1 MIQKAPFIIAVTFLI
16 GITFILIYTGGLTPS
31 PHNDFDSDFIR
42 SLNIFTT
49 FSVPLF
55 LLLLLPYVIYIRYY
69 IKTYYYDGSDTFVT
83 IKKGVF
89 APTEIHVQYLKI
101 QDVYVDQDVL
111 DRIMGLYD
119 VHLSSATAT
128 SGMEAH
134 IDGVDKHAA
143 EGLKSFLL
151 GKIQLS
157 DMSNKIPVPN
167 TQSQVATKNDVRFNS
182 FEEISNITYPL
193 HPLWLITEIISAAIT
208 AVWFLIGLAF
218 VVIFVSFGFGIL
230 KEGIPIDILNK
241 SFLWRFIPLIYIAIF
256 IYEIVYVLIWKSNYK
271 FKFFPDYIYIHEA
284 VLSRQEKQIPYRAV
298 QDVTVTQDLIYRLF
312 GLANVVIRN
321 AADIQSV
328 PNRRISNDII
338 IRGQIPENAE
348 KIAEILKKI
357 ILTKNASRTGL

>member
-1 MIQKAPFIIAVTFLI
+1 
-16 GITFILIYTGGLTPS
+16 
-31 PHNDFDSDFIR
+31 
-42 SLNIFTT
+42 
-49 FSVPLF
+49 
-55 LLLLLPYVIYIRYY
+55 
-69 IKTYYYDGSDTFVT
+69 
-83 IKKGVF
+83 
-89 APTEIHVQYLKI
+89 
-101 QDVYVDQDVL
+101 
-111 DRIMGLYD
+111 MGLYD

-241 SFLWRFIPLIYIAIF
+241 SFCG
-256 IYEIVYVLIWKSNYK
+256 
-271 FKFFPDYIYIHEA
+271 
-284 VLSRQEKQIPYRAV
+284 
-298 QDVTVTQDLIYRLF
+298 DLYL
-312 GLANVVIRN
+312 
-321 AADIQSV
+321 
-328 PNRRISNDII
+328 
-338 IRGQIPENAE
+338 
-348 KIAEILKKI
+348 
-357 ILTKNASRTGL
+357 